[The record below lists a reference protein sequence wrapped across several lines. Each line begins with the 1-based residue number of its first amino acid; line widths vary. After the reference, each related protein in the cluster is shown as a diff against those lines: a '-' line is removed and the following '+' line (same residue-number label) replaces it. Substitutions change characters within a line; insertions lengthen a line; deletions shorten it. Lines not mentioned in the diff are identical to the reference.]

1 MFLQRFLVCE
11 GLYKFLLL
19 NHFSLPLVYEDAI
32 WIEKRFFYYMTQHR
46 GTKLDLQPLLTFSTD
61 QLVVSVVHLIYSFR
75 FKQSVY
81 KLLGEYEAQDVIT
94 AGRYAELNN
103 Q

>member
-1 MFLQRFLVCE
+1 
-11 GLYKFLLL
+11 
-19 NHFSLPLVYEDAI
+19 
-32 WIEKRFFYYMTQHR
+32 
-46 GTKLDLQPLLTFSTD
+46 
-61 QLVVSVVHLIYSFR
+61 VHLIYSFR